1 MRFILGATVAKNKVL
16 RHYPAADLKRSNG
29 TDGTT
34 NHQPRKKELDGK
46 EKENRRRRK
55 CVLL

>member
-1 MRFILGATVAKNKVL
+1 LGATVAKNKVL
-16 RHYPAADLKRSNG
+16 RHYPAANLKRSAG

-34 NHQPRKKELDGK
+34 NHEPRKKELSGK
-46 EKENRRRRK
+46 EKENRERRK